1 MRSPPGSSPSLTVVA
16 GGLLGQG
23 VAEAGHLLLG
33 LERGLPLGVG
43 QVHGQLVDAAGV
55 EDLGG
60 GVRRGLGRL
69 ARAVVVGFGGEVYAA
84 VYGAVGQ
91 HGARF
96 VSLARR
102 EI

>member
-1 MRSPPGSSPSLTVVA
+1 M
-16 GGLLGQG
+16 
-23 VAEAGHLLLG
+23 
-33 LERGLPLGVG
+33 
-43 QVHGQLVDAAGV
+43 DAAGV

-69 ARAVVVGFGGEVYAA
+69 ARTVVVGFGGEVYAA
-84 VYGAVGQ
+84 VYGSVGE

-96 VSLARR
+96 VSLTRW